1 MTTKVAANQGPALIA
16 VGATLLAFNVFFIG
30 LRCYT
35 SLAIAKRF
43 NFNDLFMVVAVL
55 VYASLLGLVIEGVK
69 NGVGGHTSSATLY
82 EIGQSLKYIFFLEI
96 IYVILTS
103 VMKASLAIS
112 LLQWAK
118 KKLHIYL
125 LYTAIVIDVVICLV
139 VVFYFFLQCQP
150 ISYAWLFLDPTV
162 KGTCWP
168 MSGQILIGF
177 ALSGTTISLDM
188 LFLFVPFFM
197 LAGRGVSMRVKMYI
211 YGIFGL
217 GVLAS
222 VANFIRLASLVKL
235 KASTDQLFDAAPVFL
250 WSAVE
255 VSIGIS
261 VAGIIELR
269 PLMKKYNVKGFQDS
283 FDEIENDRSPIV
295 RLQSMDKSTISF
307 PMEREMSREER
318 GGRF

>member
-1 MTTKVAANQGPALIA
+1 
-16 VGATLLAFNVFFIG
+16 
-30 LRCYT
+30 
-35 SLAIAKRF
+35 
-43 NFNDLFMVVAVL
+43 
-55 VYASLLGLVIEGVK
+55 
-69 NGVGGHTSSATLY
+69 
-82 EIGQSLKYIFFLEI
+82 
-96 IYVILTS
+96 
-103 VMKASLAIS
+103 MKASLAIS

-125 LYTAIVIDVVICLV
+125 LYTAILIDVLICLV

-217 GVLAS
+217 GVLFVPRVHLPPLLLLTKILIFRAS

-235 KASTDQLFDAAPVFL
+235 KASTDQLCKSLSPYLSLSFNPHPSL
-250 WSAVE
+250 THTP
-255 VSIGIS
+255 
-261 VAGIIELR
+261 
-269 PLMKKYNVKGFQDS
+269 PLPPPN
-283 FDEIENDRSPIV
+283 
-295 RLQSMDKSTISF
+295 
-307 PMEREMSREER
+307 
-318 GGRF
+318 